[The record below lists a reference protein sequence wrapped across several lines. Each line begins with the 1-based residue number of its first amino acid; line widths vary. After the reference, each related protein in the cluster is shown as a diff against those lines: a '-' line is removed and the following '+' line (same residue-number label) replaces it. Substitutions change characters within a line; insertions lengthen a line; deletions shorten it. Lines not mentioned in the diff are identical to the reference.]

1 LTEELLSKLHP
12 DYALHCLE
20 RMVRINSIVGSE
32 GQMAAY
38 LQQELQALGLRPEL
52 HEVEPG
58 RTNVYARLA
67 GVGPGRRLNFNGHTD
82 TVEVCAGW
90 ETDPFTPLIRE
101 GRLYGLGACDMKAG
115 IACILALLKAFVE
128 SGHPFHGELSFSAVV
143 DEEGHSKGA
152 QTMMTTDLAAC
163 DAIVLAE
170 PYPDDESKPTPL
182 GITGKINYELTVKG
196 HSAHAF
202 HPEDGINA
210 IEEGARI
217 LAALDRLPMREHP
230 DFGRGNYSTLK
241 IEGGYRVYSAVV
253 ADRCR
258 IEINRLLV
266 PGETAASAI
275 ADMETLVRSLGL
287 RAEVEVALKPP
298 RYEPYVVSPEEPI
311 IRLFDDVYREV
322 MGRAPIY
329 EYCKGITDA
338 NVFAEQGIPCLH
350 LGPPRGNIHQPK
362 RICPRRVAGP
372 HRAHVRPPGSPVPG
386 RPLKAAAWFAQGE
399 RPARGP

>member
-1 LTEELLSKLHP
+1 
-12 DYALHCLE
+12 
-20 RMVRINSIVGSE
+20 
-32 GQMAAY
+32 
-38 LQQELQALGLRPEL
+38 
-52 HEVEPG
+52 
-58 RTNVYARLA
+58 
-67 GVGPGRRLNFNGHTD
+67 
-82 TVEVCAGW
+82 
-90 ETDPFTPLIRE
+90 
-101 GRLYGLGACDMKAG
+101 
-115 IACILALLKAFVE
+115 
-128 SGHPFHGELSFSAVV
+128 
-143 DEEGHSKGA
+143 
-152 QTMMTTDLAAC
+152 
-163 DAIVLAE
+163 
-170 PYPDDESKPTPL
+170 
-182 GITGKINYELTVKG
+182 
-196 HSAHAF
+196 
-202 HPEDGINA
+202 
-210 IEEGARI
+210 
-217 LAALDRLPMREHP
+217 MREHP

-350 LGPPRGNIHQPK
+350 LGPPRGTSTSPTNMSPSSRWPAPCTCTPSWQ
-362 RICPRRVAGP
+362 
-372 HRAHVRPPGSPVPG
+372 PGSW
-386 RPLKAAAWFAQGE
+386 AAPE
-399 RPARGP
+399 NCRLVRARRAARTRSIDNTTAL